1 MPDTHRAFHRY
12 HASLIEPWDGPASA
26 TFSDGRL
33 VGAVLDRNGLRPGR
47 WWTTTDGLVV
57 FASEVGA
64 LPISPERVSA
74 KGRLAPGRMFL
85 VDTVEGRVLD
95 DTHVRDELAAA
106 APYGQWLDDN
116 LVRFADLP
124 DRAMLTPRHDTLV
137 TQQRLH
143 GYTEEELSVVL
154 APTVQRG
161 EEPVGSMGSDTPIA
175 VLSTRPRRLSDYFTQ
190 LFAQVTNP
198 PLDAIREGLVT
209 SMADTIGPEGNLLDP
224 EPGSCRLVVLE
235 TPVLVTSELAK
246 LRYINEHGET
256 PGFRAF
262 ALDGLVDVS
271 DAPSPDLA
279 GARLAGAIA
288 ACCDQVD
295 RAIADGANLVILSDR
310 NAGPALAP
318 IPSLLLTAAL
328 HHHLTRTR
336 QRMRASLVVE

>member
-1 MPDTHRAFHRY
+1 MAVFAIRHSVHPRNTAPTRWGISPLAALPF
-12 HASLIEPWDGPASA
+12 A
-26 TFSDGRL
+26 
-33 VGAVLDRNGLRPGR
+33 AVLPKAYSDLAERHGAAVQAQGRARAEPREGTGPSRP
-47 WWTTTDGLVV
+47 
-57 FASEVGA
+57 
-64 LPISPERVSA
+64 
-74 KGRLAPGRMFL
+74 
-85 VDTVEGRVLD
+85 
-95 DTHVRDELAAA
+95 
-106 APYGQWLDDN
+106 
-116 LVRFADLP
+116 
-124 DRAMLTPRHDTLV
+124 V
-137 TQQRLH
+137 T
-143 GYTEEELSVVL
+143 
-154 APTVQRG
+154 
-161 EEPVGSMGSDTPIA
+161 IA

-310 NAGPALAP
+310 NA
-318 IPSLLLTAAL
+318 
-328 HHHLTRTR
+328 
-336 QRMRASLVVE
+336 